1 MKKILLTIAVAL
13 PLSLALMSTS
23 ASAASTRAEAR
34 TMCKKDSASMK
45 GAERKA
51 FVKDCMAKNAPP
63 KKAPSVQNMKM
74 KTCSADFKATGKPSS
89 ERRAFMSGCMKK

>member
-1 MKKILLTIAVAL
+1 MKKVFIALAVAL
-13 PLSLALMSTS
+13 PLSLTFISTA

-51 FVKDCMAKNAPP
+51 FMKDCMAKNAPP
-63 KKAPSVQNMKM
+63 KKAPSAQNMKM
-74 KTCSADFKATGKPSS
+74 KTCSADFKATGKPSA
-89 ERRAFMSGCMKK
+89 ERRAFMSSCMKK

>member
-1 MKKILLTIAVAL
+1 MKKIFIALAVVL
-13 PLSLALMSTS
+13 PLSLAFISTA

-34 TMCKKDSASMK
+34 TK

-51 FVKDCMAKNAPP
+51 FMKDCMAKNAPP
-63 KKAPSVQNMKM
+63 KKAPSAQNLKM
-74 KTCSADFKATGKPSS
+74 KSCSADFKATGKPSA

>member
-1 MKKILLTIAVAL
+1 MKKILLAISIAL
-13 PLSLALMSTS
+13 PLSVAFISTP
-23 ASAASTRAEAR
+23 ATAASTRAEAR
-34 TMCKKDSASMK
+34 AMCKKDSAAMK

-63 KKAPSVQNMKM
+63 KKAPSAQNLKM

-89 ERRAFMSGCMKK
+89 ERKTFMSTCMKK